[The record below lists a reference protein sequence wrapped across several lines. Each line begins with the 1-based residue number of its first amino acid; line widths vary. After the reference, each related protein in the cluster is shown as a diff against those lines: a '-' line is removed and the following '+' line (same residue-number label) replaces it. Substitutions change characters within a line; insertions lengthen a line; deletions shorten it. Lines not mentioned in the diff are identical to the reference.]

1 MSNKDFNTWKFI
13 AEKLSRGLYCYLM
26 VIVES
31 NGSSPGRKG
40 FKMAVGQDNELAG
53 SVGGGSMEHRLVEE
67 CKILLQQPEKPIFL
81 RKEIHHD
88 NSASPS
94 GMICSGNQT
103 IAFFPLMVQH
113 SELVQNILSAI
124 ENKEP
129 CNLIYHQEGI
139 LLQDQPT
146 EYQHKRPMSS
156 TDEKWVFTE
165 IPGYRYHVFIVGGG
179 HVGLALSQI
188 LLILGFQIT
197 VFDEREQVNTFEDNV
212 FAHEK
217 KRINYDEVGQHIP
230 EGSNNMVVIMTQ
242 FHTSDSVVLKQLVG
256 KKLGYLG
263 MMGSKAKVKTIF
275 RQLENEGISR
285 ELLQRVHSP
294 IGIEILSQTP
304 EEIAISIAAELIAVK
319 NSVA

>member
-1 MSNKDFNTWKFI
+1 MSNKEFNTWKFI
-13 AEKLSRGLYCYLM
+13 SEKLSRGLHCYLM

-40 FKMAVGQDNELAG
+40 FKMAVSQDQELVG

-67 CKILLQQPEKPIFL
+67 CKMLLQQPENHVFL

-113 SELVQNILSAI
+113 LELVQNILSAI

-129 CNLIYHQEGI
+129 CSLIYHQEGI
-139 LLQDQPT
+139 LLQNQPT
-146 EYQHKRPMSS
+146 DYQHKRSGLS
-156 TDEKWVFTE
+156 TDENWVFTE
-165 IPGYRYHVFIVGGG
+165 MPGYRHHVFIVGGG
-179 HVGLALSQI
+179 HVGLALSRI
-188 LLILGFQIT
+188 LLILDFQIT
-197 VFDEREQVNTFEDNV
+197 IFDEREHVNTFEDNV

-217 KRINYDEVGQHIP
+217 KRINYNEAGQHIP
-230 EGSNNMVVIMTQ
+230 EGSNIMVVIMTQ
-242 FHTSDSVVLKQLVG
+242 FHTSDSIVLKQLIG

-263 MMGSKAKVKTIF
+263 MMGSKAKVNTIF